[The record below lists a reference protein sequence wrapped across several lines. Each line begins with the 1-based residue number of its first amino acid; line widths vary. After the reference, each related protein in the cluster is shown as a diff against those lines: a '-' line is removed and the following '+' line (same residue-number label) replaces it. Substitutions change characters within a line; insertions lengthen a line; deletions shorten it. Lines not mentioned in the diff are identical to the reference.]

1 MDPAPPT
8 PVVRSRLALFT
19 AVVLLGCSAG
29 YGFLSGLTESG
40 GESPAQQISTWTELA
55 YGALAGAG
63 IIALLL
69 PRLRWLA
76 QWILYAWAVLWI
88 ATIPLGAVVWGGAG
102 VGPAAGLGVGAAA
115 VAGVVLWLAAR
126 SLARAP

>member
-1 MDPAPPT
+1 MDPAP

-29 YGFLSGLTESG
+29 YGLLSGLTESG
-40 GESPAQQISTWTELA
+40 GESPAQQISTWAELG

-63 IIALLL
+63 IIALLM
-69 PRLRWLA
+69 PRLRSLA
-76 QWILYAWAVLWI
+76 QRILYAWAVLWTV
-88 ATIPLGAVVWGGAG
+88 TIPMGAVVWGGAG
-102 VGPAAGLGVGAAA
+102 VGPAAGLGLGAAA
-115 VAGVVLWLAAR
+115 VAGLVLWLATR